1 MAAEWLCSLRK
12 KARKVLRQ
20 SAEQTQVGGGGRM
33 NPARTGRCQVGK
45 KELSVLSCPQRTA
58 GASKKKNRRRTK
70 ERTKVFM
77 VTRGHR
83 QSKRGK
89 KNVEKKQ
96 STNNLNSHQRKL

>member
-20 SAEQTQVGGGGRM
+20 SAEQTQDGGGGRM

-58 GASKKKNRRRTK
+58 GASKKRQKKNERKNQSVYGHKRTQ
-70 ERTKVFM
+70 TKQK
-77 VTRGHR
+77 GK
-83 QSKRGK
+83 SKR
-89 KNVEKKQ
+89 KNQ
-96 STNNLNSHQRKL
+96 QTI